1 MATLKLEIVTPEG
14 RAYSD
19 DVAMVVLP
27 SIEGEIG
34 VYPAH
39 VPLMTQ
45 LSPGELR
52 IVKDGKT
59 TEFVVG
65 TGFIEVTGDGVSVL
79 TDSAIGEEEIDENA
93 TEEAIKRAQAA
104 LKDKNL
110 SSDDTAEVEASL
122 ARSLSQIRFKRRRK
136 HTKCSAGR
144 RLPNSVIACAKRLGP
159 HPLEK

>member
-27 SIEGEIG
+27 AIEGEIG

-45 LSPGELR
+45 LLPGELR
-52 IVKDGKT
+52 IVKEGKT
-59 TEFVVG
+59 TELVVG
-65 TGFIEVTGDGVSVL
+65 SGFIEVTGDRVSVL
-79 TDSAIGEEEIDENA
+79 TESALGDEQIDESA

-104 LKDKNL
+104 LRDKNL
-110 SSDDTAEVEASL
+110 SSDETAEVEASL
-122 ARSLSQIRFKRRRK
+122 ARALAQIRFKRRRQ
-136 HTKCSAGR
+136 H
-144 RLPNSVIACAKRLGP
+144 
-159 HPLEK
+159 

>member
-52 IVKDGKT
+52 ITKDGKT

-65 TGFIEVTGDGVSVL
+65 TGFVEVTGDSVSVL
-79 TDSAIGEEEIDENA
+79 TDSALGEEEIDETT

-104 LKDKNL
+104 LRDKNL
-110 SSDDTAEVEASL
+110 SADDTAEVEASL
-122 ARSLSQIRFKRRRK
+122 ARSLAQIRFKRRRQ
-136 HTKCSAGR
+136 R
-144 RLPNSVIACAKRLGP
+144 
-159 HPLEK
+159 

>member
-45 LSPGELR
+45 LLPGELR

-59 TEFVVG
+59 KELVVG
-65 TGFIEVTGDGVSVL
+65 SGFIEVTADSVSVL
-79 TDSAIGEEEIDENA
+79 TDSALGEEEIDENA
-93 TEEAIKRAQAA
+93 TENAINRAQTA

-110 SSDDTAEVEASL
+110 SSDETAEVEASL
-122 ARSLSQIRFKRRRK
+122 ARALAQIRFKRRR
-136 HTKCSAGR
+136 H
-144 RLPNSVIACAKRLGP
+144 
-159 HPLEK
+159 H

>member
-14 RAYSD
+14 RAYSE

-27 SIEGEIG
+27 AIEGEIG

-45 LSPGELR
+45 LLPGELR
-52 IVKDGKT
+52 IVKEGKT
-59 TEFVVG
+59 TELVVG
-65 TGFIEVTGDGVSVL
+65 SGFIEVTGDRVSVL
-79 TDSAIGEEEIDENA
+79 TDSALGEEQIDVTA

-110 SSDDTAEVEASL
+110 SSDETAEVEASL
-122 ARSLSQIRFKRRRK
+122 ARAIAQIRFKRRRQGQ
-136 HTKCSAGR
+136 H
-144 RLPNSVIACAKRLGP
+144 
-159 HPLEK
+159 

>member
-52 IVKDGKT
+52 ILKDGKT
-59 TEFVVG
+59 TELVVG
-65 TGFIEVTGDGVSVL
+65 TGFIEVTGDSVSVL
-79 TDSAIGEEEIDENA
+79 TDSALGEAEIDENG
-93 TEEAIKRAQAA
+93 TEEAIRRAQAA
-104 LKDKNL
+104 LRDKNL
-110 SSDDTAEVEASL
+110 SSEETAEVEAAL
-122 ARSLSQIRFKRRRK
+122 ARSLAQIRFKRRRR
-136 HTKCSAGR
+136 GQ
-144 RLPNSVIACAKRLGP
+144 
-159 HPLEK
+159 

>member
-59 TEFVVG
+59 TEMVVG
-65 TGFIEVTGDGVSVL
+65 TGFIEVTADSVSVL
-79 TDSAIGEEEIDENA
+79 TDSALEDQQIDEA
-93 TEEAIKRAQAA
+93 STQDAINRAQAA
-104 LKDKNL
+104 LRDKNL
-110 SSDDTAEVEASL
+110 ASDEAAEVEASL
-122 ARSLSQIRFKRRRK
+122 ARALAQIRFKRRRQ
-136 HTKCSAGR
+136 H
-144 RLPNSVIACAKRLGP
+144 
-159 HPLEK
+159 

>member
-52 IVKDGKT
+52 VIKDGKT
-59 TEFVVG
+59 KEFVVG
-65 TGFIEVTGDGVSVL
+65 TGFIEVTGDSVSVL
-79 TDSAIGEEEIDENA
+79 TDSALGEEQIDENA

-104 LKDKNL
+104 LRDKNL

-122 ARSLSQIRFKRRRK
+122 ARSLAQIRFKRRRQ
-136 HTKCSAGR
+136 H
-144 RLPNSVIACAKRLGP
+144 
-159 HPLEK
+159 

>member
-27 SIEGEIG
+27 AIEGEIG

-45 LSPGELR
+45 LLPGELR
-52 IVKDGKT
+52 ILKEGKT
-59 TEFVVG
+59 MELVVG
-65 TGFIEVTGDGVSVL
+65 SGFIEVTGDSVSVL
-79 TDSAIGEEEIDENA
+79 TDSALGEEQIDATA
-93 TEEAIKRAQAA
+93 TEEAIKRAQSA

-110 SSDDTAEVEASL
+110 SSEETAEVEASL
-122 ARSLSQIRFKRRRK
+122 ARAIAQIRFKRRRQGQ
-136 HTKCSAGR
+136 H
-144 RLPNSVIACAKRLGP
+144 
-159 HPLEK
+159 

>member
-45 LSPGELR
+45 LQPGELR
-52 IVKDGKT
+52 IIKDGKT

-65 TGFIEVTGDGVSVL
+65 TGFIEVTADAVSVL
-79 TDSAIGEEEIDENA
+79 TDSALEDQQIDE
-93 TEEAIKRAQAA
+93 TTTQEAINRAQAA

-110 SSDDTAEVEASL
+110 SSEEAAEVEASL
-122 ARSLSQIRFKRRRK
+122 ARALAQIRFKRRRQ
-136 HTKCSAGR
+136 H
-144 RLPNSVIACAKRLGP
+144 
-159 HPLEK
+159 

>member
-52 IVKDGKT
+52 ITKDGKT

-65 TGFIEVTGDGVSVL
+65 TGFIEVTGDRVSVL
-79 TDSAIGEEEIDENA
+79 TDSALGEEEIDENA

-122 ARSLSQIRFKRRRK
+122 ARSLAQIRFKRRRQ
-136 HTKCSAGR
+136 H
-144 RLPNSVIACAKRLGP
+144 
-159 HPLEK
+159 

>member
-19 DVAMVVLP
+19 EVAMVVLP

-39 VPLMTQ
+39 VALMTQ
-45 LSPGELR
+45 LLPGELR

-59 TEFVVG
+59 MELVVG
-65 TGFIEVTGDGVSVL
+65 TGFIEVTGDSVSVL
-79 TDSAIGEEEIDENA
+79 TDSAVGEEQIDENA

-104 LKDKNL
+104 LRDKNL

-122 ARSLSQIRFKRRRK
+122 ARSLAQIRFKRRRQ
-136 HTKCSAGR
+136 H
-144 RLPNSVIACAKRLGP
+144 
-159 HPLEK
+159 

>member
-1 MATLKLEIVTPEG
+1 MATFKLEIVTPEG

-59 TEFVVG
+59 TELVVG
-65 TGFIEVTGDGVSVL
+65 SGFIEVTGDSVSVL
-79 TDSAIGEEEIDENA
+79 TDSALEDQQIDEA
-93 TEEAIKRAQAA
+93 TTQDAINRAQTA

-110 SSDDTAEVEASL
+110 SSDEAAEVEASL
-122 ARSLSQIRFKRRRK
+122 ARALAQIRFKRRRQ
-136 HTKCSAGR
+136 H
-144 RLPNSVIACAKRLGP
+144 
-159 HPLEK
+159 

>member
-52 IVKDGKT
+52 ILKDGKT
-59 TEFVVG
+59 TELVVG
-65 TGFIEVTGDGVSVL
+65 TGFIEVTGDSVSVL
-79 TDSAIGEEEIDENA
+79 TDSALGEEQIDENA

-104 LKDKNL
+104 LRDKNL

-122 ARSLSQIRFKRRRK
+122 ARSLAQIRFKRRRQ
-136 HTKCSAGR
+136 H
-144 RLPNSVIACAKRLGP
+144 
-159 HPLEK
+159 

>member
-45 LSPGELR
+45 LSAGELR

-65 TGFIEVTGDGVSVL
+65 TGFIEVTGDSVSVL
-79 TDSAIGEEEIDENA
+79 TDSALGEEQIDETS

-104 LKDKNL
+104 LRDKNL

-122 ARSLSQIRFKRRRK
+122 ARSLAQIRFKRRRQ
-136 HTKCSAGR
+136 H
-144 RLPNSVIACAKRLGP
+144 
-159 HPLEK
+159 

>member
-52 IVKDGKT
+52 ITKDGKT

-65 TGFIEVTGDGVSVL
+65 TGFIEVTGDSVSVL
-79 TDSAIGEEEIDENA
+79 TDSALGEEHIDENA

-104 LKDKNL
+104 LRDKNL
-110 SSDDTAEVEASL
+110 SADDTAEVEASL
-122 ARSLSQIRFKRRRK
+122 ARSLAQIRFKRRRQ
-136 HTKCSAGR
+136 H
-144 RLPNSVIACAKRLGP
+144 
-159 HPLEK
+159 

>member
-19 DVAMVVLP
+19 DVTMVVLP

-45 LSPGELR
+45 LLPGELR
-52 IVKDGKT
+52 IVKADKT
-59 TEFVVG
+59 TELVVG
-65 TGFIEVTGDGVSVL
+65 SGFIEVTGDSVSVL
-79 TDSAIGEEEIDENA
+79 TDSALEDQQIDEA
-93 TEEAIKRAQAA
+93 TAQDAINRAQTA

-110 SSDDTAEVEASL
+110 SSDEAAEVEASL
-122 ARSLSQIRFKRRRK
+122 ARALAQIRFKRRRQGA
-136 HTKCSAGR
+136 H
-144 RLPNSVIACAKRLGP
+144 
-159 HPLEK
+159 

>member
-59 TEFVVG
+59 KELVVG
-65 TGFIEVTGDGVSVL
+65 SGFIEVTADSVSVL
-79 TDSAIGEEEIDENA
+79 TDSALDDEHIDENA
-93 TEEAIKRAQAA
+93 TEDAIKRAQNA
-104 LKDKNL
+104 LRDKNL
-110 SSDDTAEVEASL
+110 SSDETAEVEASL
-122 ARSLSQIRFKRRRK
+122 ARALAQIRFKRRRQ
-136 HTKCSAGR
+136 H
-144 RLPNSVIACAKRLGP
+144 
-159 HPLEK
+159 

>member
-34 VYPAH
+34 VYLAH

-59 TEFVVG
+59 TEMVVG
-65 TGFIEVTGDGVSVL
+65 TGFIEVTADSVSVL
-79 TDSAIGEEEIDENA
+79 TDSALEDQQIDEA
-93 TEEAIKRAQAA
+93 TTQEAINRAQAA

-110 SSDDTAEVEASL
+110 ASDEAAEVEASL
-122 ARSLSQIRFKRRRK
+122 ARALAQIRFKRRRQ
-136 HTKCSAGR
+136 H
-144 RLPNSVIACAKRLGP
+144 
-159 HPLEK
+159 